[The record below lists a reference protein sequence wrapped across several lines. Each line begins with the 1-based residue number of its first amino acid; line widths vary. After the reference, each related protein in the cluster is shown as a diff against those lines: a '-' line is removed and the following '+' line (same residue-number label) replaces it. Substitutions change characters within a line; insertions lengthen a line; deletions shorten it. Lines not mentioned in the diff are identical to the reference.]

1 LSLRVVLRP
10 VDIIRP
16 TVPLLISRSALAP
29 IVAFAGLFTIVAVE
43 DGLPLMT
50 SAIFGGLGG
59 AVSLLF
65 HELGH
70 VRAASNVKSV
80 RPVAVSF
87 IWAGAATTLEGR
99 YRTGREQARVA
110 IGGPQASFT
119 FALTLIAV
127 SYALPM
133 SPQVGKLLLLL
144 AFLNIALGLLNLV
157 PAYPLDGYKVMA
169 GLLWAATGSERE
181 ARLILRRIGIGWA
194 ALEGPAALL
203 LLVEKPP
210 VGGLA
215 LMVGSTLLMQKRLM
229 AARAS

>member
-1 LSLRVVLRP
+1 
-10 VDIIRP
+10 
-16 TVPLLISRSALAP
+16 
-29 IVAFAGLFTIVAVE
+29 
-43 DGLPLMT
+43 
-50 SAIFGGLGG
+50 
-59 AVSLLF
+59 
-65 HELGH
+65 LGH
-70 VRAASNVKSV
+70 VRAASSVKSV

-99 YRTGREQARVA
+99 YRTGRDQARVA

-119 FALTLIAV
+119 FALTLMAV
-127 SYALPM
+127 TFVLPM
-133 SPQVGKLLLLL
+133 SPQVRDLLLLL

-157 PAYPLDGYKVMA
+157 PAYPLDGYKVAA

-181 ARLILRRIGIGWA
+181 ARQILRRIGIGWA
-194 ALEGPAALL
+194 ALEGSAALL

-215 LMVGSTLLMQKRLM
+215 LMVGSALLMQKRLM